1 MADPGE
7 APIVHG
13 EIRATTK
20 WKVNGDEITAI
31 DTALDANSTNPL
43 TNAATSA
50 AISAI
55 TAPAGA
61 SFYVHM
67 VMNPSAQH
75 NAGDAIQFA
84 SVETNINT
92 FLDGN
97 GDAIGGPGTP
107 SAPRT
112 TITVPAKG
120 TYFISTVTT
129 ALDQSNSLGI
139 QIKKNT
145 SNVKTQTGTGVITS
159 AGTFLLEAGDSM
171 SLASTTNAAARS
183 ELSVTLLKEDHTL

>member
-75 NAGDAIQFA
+75 NAADPIQFA

-92 FLDGN
+92 FLDGSGN
-97 GDAIGGPGTP
+97 AIGGPGTP

-112 TITVPAKG
+112 T
-120 TYFISTVTT
+120 
-129 ALDQSNSLGI
+129 
-139 QIKKNT
+139 
-145 SNVKTQTGTGVITS
+145 TGTELTPPWG
-159 AGTFLLEAGDSM
+159 LL
-171 SLASTTNAAARS
+171 
-183 ELSVTLLKEDHTL
+183 VLLPRLPHLFVPQQRTVVSSINPHPP